1 MRKPFLIAL
10 PLLLLLAGC
19 GGGENNNA
27 RTSTPTPA
35 ATEAEASR
43 AHDLEGYSQGV
54 IDYYGEPHEHAG
66 DTSGNVEA
74 EYHQPPKPAK
84 AGMGE
89 TITLT
94 GTNIGVR
101 MEVTVTG
108 VERVA
113 DDLVA
118 VKLRMNN
125 TGITVYEAPL
135 EHATVTYPG
144 GEPQGVALDAS
155 AECSNG
161 FDEVLRID
169 TARRRTG
176 CLLFPADGDAVPER
190 FQLALE
196 VVPVEAG
203 GIWNLSAR

>member
-1 MRKPFLIAL
+1 MRTLLKIA
-10 PLLLLLAGC
+10 LLLLLAGC
-19 GGGENNNA
+19 GGSDDNA
-27 RTSTPTPA
+27 HTSTPTPA
-35 ATEAEASR
+35 ATEAEASPE
-43 AHDLEGYSQGV
+43 HDLAGYSQGV
-54 IDYYGEPHEHAG
+54 IDYYGERHEHA
-66 DTSGNVEA
+66 DDDSGNVEA
-74 EYHQPPKPAK
+74 EYHQPPMPAE

-108 VERVA
+108 VEPVS

-118 VKLRMNN
+118 VMLRMHN
-125 TGITVYEAPL
+125 TGITVYEETL

-144 GEPQGVALDAS
+144 GEPQGVALDAT
-155 AECSNG
+155 AECSNN

-169 TARRRTG
+169 TARRRNG
-176 CLLFPADGDAVPER
+176 CLLFPASGDAMPER

-196 VVPVEAG
+196 FVPVEAG
-203 GIWNLSAR
+203 GIWTLSSR

>member
-1 MRKPFLIAL
+1 MRKLVLIAL
-10 PLLLLLAGC
+10 LGVLAGC
-19 GGGENNNA
+19 GGEDKG
-27 RTSTPTPA
+27 STAMPDGGGQATPA
-35 ATEAEASR
+35 ATPE
-43 AHDLEGYSQGV
+43 HDLEGYSQGV
-54 IDYYGEPHEHAG
+54 IDYYGDPHEHADDETG
-66 DTSGNVEA
+66 DIEA
-74 EYHQPPKPAK
+74 EYHQPPKPAE

-101 MEVTVTG
+101 MDVTVAG

-118 VKLRMNN
+118 VNLKLHN

-155 AECSNG
+155 AECSNK
-161 FDEVLRID
+161 FDDVLRID
-169 TARRRTG
+169 VDRRRTG
-176 CLLFPADGDAVPER
+176 CLLFPASNDALPER

-196 VVPVEAG
+196 SVPVEAG

>member
-1 MRKPFLIAL
+1 MRKLVVIAL
-10 PLLLLLAGC
+10 LALAGC
-19 GGGENNNA
+19 GGSGGDAVSGDRDA
-27 RTSTPTPA
+27 RTATPA
-35 ATEAEASR
+35 PATATP
-43 AHDLEGYSQGV
+43 AHHLEGYSQGV
-54 IDYYGEPHEHAG
+54 IDYYGSPHEHA
-66 DTSGNVEA
+66 DDESGNIEA
-74 EYHQPPKPAK
+74 EYHQTPKPAE

-89 TITLT
+89 TITLP

-108 VERVA
+108 VERVS

-118 VKLRMNN
+118 VMLRLHN

-135 EHATVTYPG
+135 DHARVTYPG
-144 GEPQGVALDAS
+144 GTTHGVAEGES
-155 AECSNG
+155 AECSNN
-161 FDEVLRID
+161 FDAILRID
-169 TARRRTG
+169 VDRRRSG
-176 CLLFPADGDAVPER
+176 CLLFPAEGDELPER

>member
-1 MRKPFLIAL
+1 MRKLFLIAL
-10 PLLLLLAGC
+10 LVLAGC
-19 GGGENNNA
+19 GGSENA
-27 RTSTPTPA
+27 QTSTPTPA
-35 ATEAEASR
+35 AAEAPP
-43 AHDLEGYSQGV
+43 AHDLEGYSAGV
-54 IDYYGEPHEHAG
+54 IDYYGAPHEHAG
-66 DTSGNVEA
+66 ETGNVEA
-74 EYHQPPKPAK
+74 EYHQPPKPAE

-108 VERVA
+108 VERV
-113 DDLVA
+113 DDRLVA
-118 VKLRMNN
+118 VKLRLDN

-144 GEPQGVALDAS
+144 GEPQGVALDAT

-161 FDEVLRID
+161 FDEVLRLD
-169 TARRRTG
+169 TARSRDG
-176 CLLFPADGDAVPER
+176 CLLFEADGDALPER

-203 GIWNLSAR
+203 GIWNL